1 MERVGIYFSLGGFF
15 VRKDGKRFSLY
26 LIAALILVSITS
38 FMMLRSEAEPYAAA
52 RPDVIYVSAGC
63 AGEQNGTSWNDAYAA
78 DKLQD
83 AVNVSANSGGTKE
96 VWGMRGN
103 YAREE
108 ILTLTKGAKL
118 YGGFDGTE
126 TSVES
131 RDIAGMMKDPMSADH
146 AAVLDGQTKA
156 FEVVAG
162 GPRAASD
169 DTRLDGFTITRGRN
183 GMRNDAN
190 NHGNAVGDSRNPT
203 VANCTFTGNGDTE
216 HDGGG
221 MYNRS
226 SDPVVTNCIFSNNTA
241 RYGGGMYNGT
251 ASPTVTNCT
260 FSGNA
265 ANDGGGMYNT
275 WGLNAGTYY
284 SQPVVTNCTFS
295 GNDAAGYGG
304 GMFAPRLPTA
314 TTTLW

>member
-1 MERVGIYFSLGGFF
+1 M
-15 VRKDGKRFSLY
+15 RKDGKRFSLY
-26 LIAALILVSITS
+26 LIAALILVSIAS

-126 TSVES
+126 TRVES

-226 SDPVVTNCIFSNNTA
+226 SDPVVTNC
-241 RYGGGMYNGT
+241 
-251 ASPTVTNCT
+251 
-260 FSGNA
+260 
-265 ANDGGGMYNT
+265 
-275 WGLNAGTYY
+275 
-284 SQPVVTNCTFS
+284 TFS